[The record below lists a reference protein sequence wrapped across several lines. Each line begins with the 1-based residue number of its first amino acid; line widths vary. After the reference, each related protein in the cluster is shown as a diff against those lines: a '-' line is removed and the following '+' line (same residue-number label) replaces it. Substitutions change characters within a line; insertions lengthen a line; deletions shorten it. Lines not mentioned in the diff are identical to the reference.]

1 MIIEKAEK
9 ILEEYNLCNNCLGRM
24 FGLLGKSENHIR
36 GKSIRLVL
44 NMEREAKGKEPLKE
58 PEKCELCGG
67 VLKRV
72 EYFARLCYDKASK
85 LKIQFDTFLVGS
97 SFPDEIMQRE
107 REIIEKFELSHAEPI
122 NREFNREV
130 GKILEVF
137 FQKSVEKK
145 NPDVV
150 FIIDPITEKINIQIN
165 PLYVY
170 GRYRKL
176 VRGLPQTPLRGYDES
191 VASIICKPFSR
202 AAKGKAVFHGA
213 GREDIDVRMLG
224 NGRPFIVEIKN
235 PKIRKINLN
244 EIAEEI
250 NKSRKVEVLNLRF
263 INRNEMEKILTENH
277 KKEYEALVY
286 VKEGI
291 REGDVIKVV
300 KKLTNATIHQRTP
313 LRVLRKRSDIIRVR
327 KVYKVS
333 GEVIDD
339 KHFKLRIFCDGGL
352 YIKELISGDEGRT
365 TPSVSEILNKNAVC
379 KALDV
384 INIEVSENGS
394 ESPHNK
400 EENKREA

>member
-1 MIIEKAEK
+1 
-9 ILEEYNLCNNCLGRM
+9 
-24 FGLLGKSENHIR
+24 
-36 GKSIRLVL
+36 
-44 NMEREAKGKEPLKE
+44 
-58 PEKCELCGG
+58 
-67 VLKRV
+67 
-72 EYFARLCYDKASK
+72 
-85 LKIQFDTFLVGS
+85 
-97 SFPDEIMQRE
+97 
-107 REIIEKFELSHAEPI
+107 
-122 NREFNREV
+122 
-130 GKILEVF
+130 
-137 FQKSVEKK
+137 
-145 NPDVV
+145 
-150 FIIDPITEKINIQIN
+150 
-165 PLYVY
+165 
-170 GRYRKL
+170 
-176 VRGLPQTPLRGYDES
+176 
-191 VASIICKPFSR
+191 
-202 AAKGKAVFHGA
+202 
-213 GREDIDVRMLG
+213 MLG

-286 VKEGI
+286 VKKGI

-300 KKLTNATIHQRTP
+300 EKLTNAIIHQRTP